1 MAAHDKD
8 DTPLPAPHNNAPA
21 SPGRRAFM
29 AFAGVSAGAT
39 FLATGRAAVAADSM
53 FPFPSGPGDQPP
65 PQPGHPFASDPIW
78 GPAGEATAIIR
89 RLAYIRP
96 EMFSRADFHVMSYGA
111 RTLPASALISS
122 TAWPGGKIPWVTGG
136 TEQTAHPTSDLQS
149 PGSDVM
155 VPCDYTGTQHDSCAA
170 FNAAIMDANRAGGG
184 RVVVPAGNWYC
195 GGPIVLLS
203 HVNFHLESG
212 CTIYF
217 SPNPADYAKS
227 GPYRTANGNLYHTRW
242 QANDCLNFG
251 SPIYAFRQTN
261 IALTADDNT
270 CVLNG
275 QAMTPIQ
282 LSNQPPTSCWWTYKG
297 SSNTYGCAGSST
309 PSQAYANPNNVPLTS
324 LPASQIKNPQ
334 ANVSFTNQYGVTGSL
349 MDLLTGTGWNQDQ
362 NYLPALSELRVP
374 FEDRIFGNGHFLRP
388 CMIEFIGCTN
398 VLLQNYHT
406 QNTPFWQHHPTDCI
420 NVVIDGVFADSVGP
434 NNDGFDPDACNY
446 VLVQNVQFNTGD
458 DCIAMKSGKY
468 LDTEYGPMQNIV
480 VQNCTMQSGHGGL
493 TIGSELSAGVQNVYA
508 RNLTMQNENWASN
521 PLNIALR
528 FKTNMNRGGYIK
540 NVWINGVTLPNGVN
554 LAGKYGGGALG
565 TAISKITGTGTTG
578 LATNPSTGQGGL
590 ITFDCDYSPSG
601 DAVRWT
607 PSVISNINITNVNA
621 SDVSGAVSYSMPS
634 GFVAGSNSCF
644 QAIVMQGPEAVDYN
658 GPLPVPTV
666 SPISGV
672 TISNC
677 NLGSPVCTGA
687 APTTPSTSASA
698 APGPI
703 FVSNVSGITL
713 NNVVIT
719 GTTYNTTLSASAT

>member
-1 MAAHDKD
+1 METHDKND
-8 DTPLPAPHNNAPA
+8 PPPTEAPTNAPA

-39 FLATGRAAVAADSM
+39 LLGVSGAAVSADSL
-53 FPFPSGPGDQPP
+53 FPIPPGPGKQPP
-65 PQPGHPFASDPIW
+65 AHPGGDPIW
-78 GPAGEATAIIR
+78 GPDGQAAAILR
-89 RLAYIRP
+89 KLAHVNP
-96 EMFSRADFHVMSYGA
+96 SMFAHCGDFHVTSYGA
-111 RTLPASALISS
+111 RTLPASALIAS
-122 TAWPGGKIPWVTGG
+122 TAWPGGTIPWVNG
-136 TEQTAHPTSDLQS
+136 TEATNFPTNDRQS
-149 PGSDVM
+149 PGSNVM
-155 VPCDYTGTQHDSCAA
+155 VPCDYTGTQYDSCAA
-170 FNAAIMDANRAGGG
+170 FNAAIVDASRVGGG

-203 HVNFHLESG
+203 HVNFHLSSG

-217 SPNPADYAKS
+217 SPNPADYAKN
-227 GPYRTANGNLYHTRW
+227 GPYPTANGNLYHTRW

-251 SPIYAFRQTN
+251 SPIYAFGQTN

-275 QAMTPIQ
+275 QAMTPMQ
-282 LSNQPPTSCWWTYKG
+282 LSKQPPTSCWWTYKG

-309 PSQAYANPNNVPLTS
+309 PSQAYVNPNNVPLTS
-324 LPASQIKNPQ
+324 LPASQIGNPQ
-334 ANVSFTNQYGVTGSL
+334 ANVSFTNQYGVTSSL
-349 MDLLTGTGWNQDQ
+349 MTLLTGTGWNQDQ

-374 FEDRIFGNGHFLRP
+374 VLNRVFGNGHFLRP

-406 QNTPFWQHHPTDCI
+406 QNTPFWQHHPTDCT

-493 TIGSELSAGVQNVYA
+493 TIGSEMSAGVQNVYA

-528 FKTNMNRGGYIK
+528 FKSNMNRGGFIN
-540 NVWINGVTLPNGVN
+540 NVWIDGVTLANGVN
-554 LAGKYGGGALG
+554 LAGKYGGSSLSSQG
-565 TAISKITGTGTTG
+565 SQYKITGAGTTG
-578 LATNPSTGQGGL
+578 LAPNPSTGQGGL

-601 DAVRWT
+601 DAVRWS

-621 SDVSGAVSYSMPS
+621 SNVSGAVSYPMPS
-634 GFVAGSNSCF
+634 GFVAGTNSCF
-644 QAIVMQGPEAVDYN
+644 QALVMQGPEGVDYN
-658 GPLPVPTV
+658 GPVPVPTV

-677 NLGSPVCTGA
+677 NLGNPVCTGA
-687 APTTPSTSASA
+687 FPTTPSTSASS
-698 APGPI
+698 APGPV
-703 FVSNVSGITL
+703 FVSNVSGIKL
-713 NNVVIT
+713 NNVVIA
-719 GTTYNTTLSASAT
+719 GTTYNTSLTAPAT